1 MDKKFYVMPEIEAIE
16 IETQGMLAASLGGDS
31 DENTLGGG
39 DSESVGD
46 DFNPD
51 NY

>member
-1 MDKKFYVMPEIEAIE
+1 MNKKLYVMPETE
-16 IETQGMLAASLGGDS
+16 IVLVETQGMLAASIGGAD
-31 DENTLGGG
+31 DDNTIGSG
-39 DSESVGD
+39 DKNPVGD